1 MSFGFFRRLSTACVF
16 LWKNIFRKKRIFFF
30 IFFYKKYVEKEFL
43 VWKISGIV
51 VVVVAAVAEMVVADL
66 VGQKVVVEIGQTEVD
81 QQIGVEIGVDRKAAG
96 AFDRNHTR
104 SFLFEKFIGKNPTL

>member
-1 MSFGFFRRLSTACVF
+1 MDFSGVYLRRVFFCE
-16 LWKNIFRKKRIFFF
+16 KIFFEKNVYF
-30 IFFYKKYVEKEFL
+30 FSIFFYKKYDEKEFL

-51 VVVVAAVAEMVVADL
+51 VVVVVVAVVEMVVADL